1 MKKLILTLPV
11 ALALQG
17 CSTMM
22 PAEGLDLVSTK
33 EKTAATVIGA
43 AVGGYL
49 GGKAGGSSA
58 AGKNLG
64 RIAGTYI
71 GMIGPATLWKKYGG
85 QLYTETTTVRR
96 NGYQNRNAATSQRY
110 Q

>member
-11 ALALQG
+11 LIALQG

-22 PAEGLDLVSTK
+22 PSEGLDLNSTK
-33 EKTAATVIGA
+33 EKTAAAVIGA

-49 GGKAGGSSA
+49 GREIGGNSA

-64 RIAGTYI
+64 LIAGTYV
-71 GMIGPATLWKKYGG
+71 GMLAPATIWKKYGG
-85 QLYTETTTVRR
+85 QLYTETTTTRS
-96 NGYQNRNAATSQRY
+96 GYQSSNAAIGSQQVR
-110 Q
+110 